1 MTIDLPL
8 DVDLAER
15 YVAGAVSPAEA
26 VRIER
31 AMDTSPSWRGLVGAQ
46 VPPARLELNFSA
58 INAELDAPR
67 RGWVERAMVRVGLHE
82 HVARLMAAT
91 PVMRRSWYLASILVL
106 FFGLVA
112 ANPETTEGSLTVFL
126 AIAPLVPVLGVG
138 LAYGPGIDPAH
149 EMTVATPL
157 SGFRLLLLRAVA
169 VLATSVVFGGL
180 GGVLIAQEHGLRVVA
195 WMLPALALTSAT
207 LALATVVATRVA
219 AGVVAAAWVVVVAI
233 VANAVSSMAMWG
245 GPAQPA
251 YLLLAVGAGAVLVTR
266 REAFENAELQA

>member
-1 MTIDLPL
+1 
-8 DVDLAER
+8 
-15 YVAGAVSPAEA
+15 
-26 VRIER
+26 
-31 AMDTSPSWRGLVGAQ
+31 
-46 VPPARLELNFSA
+46 
-58 INAELDAPR
+58 
-67 RGWVERAMVRVGLHE
+67 MVRLGLND

-91 PVMRRSWYLASILVL
+91 PVMRRSWYLASMLVL

-112 ANPETTEGSLTVFL
+112 ANPDNNQGSLGIFL

-157 SGFRLLLLRAVA
+157 SGFRLLLIRALA

-195 WMLPALALTSAT
+195 WMLPALALTVAT

-219 AGVVAAAWVVVVAI
+219 AGVVAGVWIVVVAI
-233 VANAVSSMAMWG
+233 VANAVSGLAMWG

-251 YLLLAVGAGAVLVTR
+251 YLVVAAIAGAVLLLR
-266 REAFENAELQA
+266 REAFENVELGA